1 MKGGFTMTNIL
12 TNESVRDFIF
22 DDTKYESKNSKIKDI
37 QLIYDVKVKQ
47 KYKDLINEYVVIDK
61 DVRNG
66 EATIKDTRITTE
78 DIIYIVYESRN
89 QKEQLKYIYEQYPSL
104 TNKKQILA
112 ALLYS
117 IKNTNFLKLIIA
129 IIFS

>member
-1 MKGGFTMTNIL
+1 MTNIL

-47 KYKDLINEYVVIDK
+47 EYKDLINEYVVIDK